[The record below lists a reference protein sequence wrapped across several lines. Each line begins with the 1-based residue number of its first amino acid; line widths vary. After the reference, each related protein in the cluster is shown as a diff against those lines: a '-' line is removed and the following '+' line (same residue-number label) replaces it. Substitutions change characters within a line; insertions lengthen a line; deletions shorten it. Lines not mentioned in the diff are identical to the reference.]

1 MTKEAKMET
10 IMPQADKQEA
20 VEVMEVLGNMNQGEQ
35 REMLVFLRGVEFG
48 KRLGMKAAQTAAV

>member
-48 KRLGMKAAQTAAV
+48 KRLGMEAAQAAAV